1 MKLSLQSVSTILT
14 LQMSAVAL
22 SLFLFHLPFRHLEF
36 SD

>member
-22 SLFLFHLPFRHLEF
+22 SLFHLPFRHLEF
-36 SD
+36 SV